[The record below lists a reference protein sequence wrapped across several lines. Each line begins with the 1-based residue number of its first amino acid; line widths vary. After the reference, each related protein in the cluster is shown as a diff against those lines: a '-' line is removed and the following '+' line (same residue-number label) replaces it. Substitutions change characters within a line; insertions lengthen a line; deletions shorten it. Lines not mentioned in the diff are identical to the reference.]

1 MTTLQ
6 LYRKLDWPLITC
18 YIILIVTG
26 WLSVFSSV
34 YDPELSTGIMDFSQR
49 SGMQFIWIISS
60 LVIASLIIFA
70 VNPKVYNVAAWI
82 FYAISIVLL
91 LSVLVLGVEV
101 NGSKSWLVA
110 GPLRIQP
117 AEFSKITTSLALASL
132 IGGYNFRLRSLSG
145 YWRTA
150 AVILIPMLLIIMEK
164 ETGSALIYFSFIF
177 MLYREGLSGWLL
189 VLGLIAIL
197 LFVITLA
204 YSPFISITILF
215 VLMVVARGLFSKE
228 LIKHIIFLIFYLP
241 LIILSQRM
249 GNLSLPEAF
258 SGLPD
263 IIWPVSAILPPFIYH
278 IIKTVKLKKGY
289 MWNILLSSVA
299 YLILIFSVNIVFDK
313 VLQEHQKAR
322 IENLLGITEDLQ
334 GAGYNVHQSKIAI
347 GSGGFAGKGF
357 LQGTQTKFDFV
368 PEQSTD
374 FIFCTVGEEWGF
386 LGSLFIVLV
395 YTYMLI
401 RIISLAEKQ
410 KDTFSRIYG
419 YCVAS
424 VIFLHFFI
432 NIGMTIGLVPV
443 IGIPLPFVSYGGSSL
458 WSFTIL
464 FFIFIRLDLERWR

>member
-1 MTTLQ
+1 
-6 LYRKLDWPLITC
+6 
-18 YIILIVTG
+18 
-26 WLSVFSSV
+26 
-34 YDPELSTGIMDFSQR
+34 
-49 SGMQFIWIISS
+49 
-60 LVIASLIIFA
+60 
-70 VNPKVYNVAAWI
+70 
-82 FYAISIVLL
+82 
-91 LSVLVLGVEV
+91 
-101 NGSKSWLVA
+101 
-110 GPLRIQP
+110 
-117 AEFSKITTSLALASL
+117 
-132 IGGYNFRLRSLSG
+132 
-145 YWRTA
+145 
-150 AVILIPMLLIIMEK
+150 
-164 ETGSALIYFSFIF
+164 
-177 MLYREGLSGWLL
+177 
-189 VLGLIAIL
+189 
-197 LFVITLA
+197 
-204 YSPFISITILF
+204 
-215 VLMVVARGLFSKE
+215 
-228 LIKHIIFLIFYLP
+228 
-241 LIILSQRM
+241 
-249 GNLSLPEAF
+249 
-258 SGLPD
+258 
-263 IIWPVSAILPPFIYH
+263 
-278 IIKTVKLKKGY
+278 